1 MKRTKKSKFDFTM
14 FAGSVG
20 GAIVARIVTSKLPI
34 KNAMVKN
41 LVPVGLGAFL
51 MNNKN
56 PMLQAAGSGMV
67 AAGGAGLVTSFI
79 PGISG
84 LMTDVVNGVGAD
96 DMLIEGVG
104 AEDAAFM
111 IDGVGAETLDVNFNS
126 RIAGNTDVINGG
138 DEFIAGAEE
147 FMA

>member
-1 MKRTKKSKFDFTM
+1 MKRTKKSKFDFMM

-34 KNAMVKN
+34 QNAMVKN

-56 PMLQAAGSGMV
+56 SMLQAAGSGMV
-67 AAGGAGLVTSFI
+67 AVGGAGLVTSFI

-96 DMLIEGVG
+96 DFLIEGVG
-104 AEDAAFM
+104 AEDAPFM
-111 IDGVGAETLDVNFNS
+111 IDGVGAESFNVGFNS

-138 DEFIAGAEE
+138 DEFIAGSEE
-147 FMA
+147 FIA